1 MTNKEIEKILNF
13 LDNEKLEELKR
24 YLLTEKKRNNNILRQ
39 KAFEK
44 YLTTNIFGLDGST
57 LPSIYIGSKDNV
69 QIFTNFAS
77 IYILN
82 KNFLN
87 METSYL
93 SFEKNKARK
102 TSHRYKLVSKEEM
115 NEYVSKFEEKLG
127 FNQFDILSMEC
138 WSVLA
143 STRYDVEYYDEIKQ
157 KKITEIFK
165 KVEIDTADIL
175 LDNPKYTIY
184 NDKMPILKVEGE
196 NGYAYVLGDK
206 KGRQLIL

>member
-1 MTNKEIEKILNF
+1 VTNKEIEKILNF

-184 NDKMPILKVEGE
+184 NDKMPILKAESEIGK
-196 NGYAYVLGDK
+196 AYIIGCK
-206 KGRQLIL
+206 K

>member
-102 TSHRYKLVSKEEM
+102 TSHRYKLVSKEEI
-115 NEYVSKFEEKLG
+115 NKYVSKFEEKLG
-127 FNQFDILSMEC
+127 FNEFDILSIES

-143 STRYDVEYYDEIKQ
+143 STRYDIEYYDEIKQ
-157 KKITEIFK
+157 KKIIEIFR

-184 NDKMPILKVEGE
+184 NDKMPILKAESEIGK
-196 NGYAYVLGDK
+196 AYIIGCK
-206 KGRQLIL
+206 K

>member
-1 MTNKEIEKILNF
+1 M
-13 LDNEKLEELKR
+13 
-24 YLLTEKKRNNNILRQ
+24 RQ

-138 WSVLA
+138 
-143 STRYDVEYYDEIKQ
+143 
-157 KKITEIFK
+157 
-165 KVEIDTADIL
+165 
-175 LDNPKYTIY
+175 
-184 NDKMPILKVEGE
+184 
-196 NGYAYVLGDK
+196 
-206 KGRQLIL
+206 

>member
-1 MTNKEIEKILNF
+1 MTNKEIEKMLNF
-13 LDNEKLEELKR
+13 LDNEQLEELKK
-24 YLLTEKKRNNNILRQ
+24 YLLSEKKKNNNILRQ

-57 LPSIYIGSKDNV
+57 LPSIYSDVKDNI

-87 METSYL
+87 MITSYL

-102 TSHRYKLVSKEEM
+102 TSHRYKLVSKEEI
-115 NEYVSKFEEKLG
+115 NKYLGKFEEKLG
-127 FNQFDILSMEC
+127 FHEFDILSMEC

-143 STRYDVEYYDEIKQ
+143 STQYEVEYYDKEKE
-157 KKITEIFK
+157 KKITEIFR
-165 KVEIDTADIL
+165 KVEIDTADII

-184 NDKMPILKVEGE
+184 NDTMPILKAESEIGK
-196 NGYAYVLGDK
+196 AYIIGCK
-206 KGRQLIL
+206 K

>member
-127 FNQFDILSMEC
+127 CFPYDILSMEC

-184 NDKMPILKVEGE
+184 NDKIPILKAESNIGK
-196 NGYAYVLGDK
+196 AYIIGCK
-206 KGRQLIL
+206 K

>member
-157 KKITEIFK
+157 KKIIEIFR

-184 NDKMPILKVEGE
+184 NDKMPILKAESEIGK
-196 NGYAYVLGDK
+196 AYIIGCK
-206 KGRQLIL
+206 K

>member
-39 KAFEK
+39 KAFKK

-184 NDKMPILKVEGE
+184 NDKMPILKAESEIGK
-196 NGYAYVLGDK
+196 AYIIGCK
-206 KGRQLIL
+206 K

>member
-184 NDKMPILKVEGE
+184 NDKMPILKAESEIGK
-196 NGYAYVLGDK
+196 AYIIGCK
-206 KGRQLIL
+206 KQ

>member
-143 STRYDVEYYDEIKQ
+143 NTRYDVEYYDEIKQ
-157 KKITEIFK
+157 KKIIEIFR

-184 NDKMPILKVEGE
+184 NDKMPILKAESEIGK
-196 NGYAYVLGDK
+196 AYIIGCK
-206 KGRQLIL
+206 KQ

>member
-184 NDKMPILKVEGE
+184 NDKMPILKAESEIGK
-196 NGYAYVLGDK
+196 AYIIGCK
-206 KGRQLIL
+206 K

>member
-115 NEYVSKFEEKLG
+115 NEYLSKFEEKLG

-184 NDKMPILKVEGE
+184 NDKMPILKAESEIGK
-196 NGYAYVLGDK
+196 AYIIGCK
-206 KGRQLIL
+206 K

>member
-1 MTNKEIEKILNF
+1 MTNKEIEKMLNF
-13 LDNEKLEELKR
+13 LDNNQLEQLKK
-24 YLLTEKKRNNNILRQ
+24 YLLSEKKKNNSILRQ
-39 KAFEK
+39 KTFEK
-44 YLTTNIFGLDGST
+44 YLTTNIMGLDDRSM
-57 LPSIYIGSKDNV
+57 PSICSDVHDDKI

-82 KNFLN
+82 KSFLN
-87 METSYL
+87 IQTNYL

-102 TSHRYKLVSKEEM
+102 TSHRFKLVSKEEI
-115 NEYVSKFEEKLG
+115 NNYVSKFEEKLG
-127 FNQFDILSMEC
+127 FNEFDILSMEC

-143 STRYDVEYYDEIKQ
+143 RTRYDVEYYDQIKQ

-184 NDKMPILKVEGE
+184 NDKMPILKAESEIGK
-196 NGYAYVLGDK
+196 AYIIGCK
-206 KGRQLIL
+206 K